1 MSRILDLDRDQISG
15 LRGRDL
21 TAAVAAAEGR
31 TIVAEVIAGA
41 QGLADGVENFEIV
54 ASLGADI
61 IILNFVELV
70 LGDTGWRFRELGP
83 VADLAALARLVG
95 RPIGVNLEPGDVPA
109 ARRSTPANA
118 RRLVDAGAAM
128 LCLTANPGTGT
139 SLEDLALATA
149 GIRAE
154 LGPDAAIW
162 AGKMHLAGRTE
173 ELTATGIERLVV
185 AGADGVLIPLPGTVP
200 GITRERAIE
209 LVRAAHDGG
218 AIVMGTVG
226 TSQEGARPSIASTLA
241 LLAKEIGVDAHH
253 LGDAGIGR
261 VADPDLLYEYSIAVR
276 GRRHT
281 WRRMAFGGRQ
291 RG

>member
-1 MSRILDLDRDQISG
+1 VTRILDLDRDELAA
-15 LRGRDL
+15 LRGRAL
-21 TAAVAAAEGR
+21 TDAVAAAEGR

-41 QGLADGVENFEIV
+41 PGLADGVENFELV
-54 ASLGADI
+54 ASLGADL

-70 LGDTGWRFRELGP
+70 LGDDGWRFRELGP
-83 VADLAALARLVG
+83 VADLGTLARIVG
-95 RPIGVNLEPGDVPA
+95 RPIAVNLEPGDVPG

-118 RRLVDAGAAM
+118 RRLADAGAAM

-139 SLEDLALATA
+139 SLDDLAEATR

-154 LGPDAAIW
+154 LGADAAIW
-162 AGKMHLAGRTE
+162 AGKMHQAGRTE
-173 ELTATGIERLVV
+173 ELNPAGIERLVD

-200 GITRERAIE
+200 GVTRERAFD

-218 AIVMGTVG
+218 AIVMGTIG
-226 TSQEGARPSIASTLA
+226 TSQEGARPSMAATLA
-241 LLAKEIGVDAHH
+241 LIAKEIGVDAHH
-253 LGDAGIGR
+253 LGDAGIGH

-281 WRRMAFGGRQ
+281 WRRMALGGR
-291 RG
+291 RGM